1 MYKIIFVSTVHTEM
15 GKCNSDELCK
25 IIAQLKPEVIFL
37 EALEETYSEYHKKLF
52 SSFEQYHK
60 KLEVRAIQQYGLYNE
75 FDYVPLLDIGMSNAF
90 ENKYNLVVESP
101 EFKKLLDKYNS
112 LASEQGFQF
121 LNSEESTILQEEMRS
136 FENSLL
142 NDSRENIAAI
152 DYIDAY
158 ENSMLQNMYSYCNN
172 NKFDTAI
179 FMCGVAHRKSIID
192 KVNNDIVQRELNFN
206 WVVFG
211 N

>member
-1 MYKIIFVSTVHTEM
+1 MHKIIFVSTVHTEM
-15 GKCNSDELCK
+15 GKCNSDELYK
-25 IIAQLKPEVIFL
+25 IIAQLKPDVIFL
-37 EALEETYSEYHKKLF
+37 EALEETYSDYHKKLF
-52 SSFEQYHK
+52 SSFGQYHK
-60 KLEVRAIQQYGLYNE
+60 KLEVRAIQQYSLYNE
-75 FDYVPLLDIGMSNAF
+75 FDYVPLLDLGMSNAF
-90 ENKYNLVVESP
+90 ENKYNLVVESA
-101 EFKKLLDKYNS
+101 EFKKLLDGYNS

-121 LNSEESTILQEEMRS
+121 LNSEESTILQEEMRA

-142 NDSRENIAAI
+142 NDSEENIAAL

-158 ENSMLQNMYSYCNN
+158 ENSMLQNMYSYCSNYP
-172 NKFDTAI
+172 FDTAI

-192 KVNNDIVQRELNFN
+192 KVNNYIDQRGLSLN